1 MLNIKKP
8 KIIINKVYTKT
19 GDYGETSLI
28 GGKRVLKSNKKV
40 SAFGQIDELNVAVGS
55 CLVELKK
62 IDNVDLLDLND
73 VLIKIQNQLFNL
85 GNMLAVEAG
94 TDIRNMPRI
103 NLGYIEE
110 LEENINL
117 YNNFNKTGDM
127 WVKDFTALHYMY
139 ELDTFLTPV
148 GEIIAALIPIWA
160 IKFLTQMTLWIEF
173 AALFAILSPLFQ
185 PWLRRLVLI
194 IFIPFHLIILISV
207 NIGLF
212 SWVMFAVLILLLSN
226 SIIAFILSSR
236 G

>member
-1 MLNIKKP
+1 MNIKKP

-19 GDYGETSLI
+19 GDHGETSLI

-62 IDNVDLLDLND
+62 IDSVDLLDLND

-110 LEENINL
+110 LEKNINL
-117 YNNFNKTGDM
+117 YNKS
-127 WVKDFTALHYMY
+127 LP
-139 ELDTFLTPV
+139 ELNSFVLP
-148 GEIIAALIPIWA
+148 GGNE
-160 IKFLTQMTLWIEF
+160 
-173 AALFAILSPLFQ
+173 LSI
-185 PWLRRLVLI
+185 R
-194 IFIPFHLIILISV
+194 FHLVRVKCRKVERFIVKILKEESIDIIIVKYLNRMSD
-207 NIGLF
+207 LF
-212 SWVMFAVLILLLSN
+212 FVLSRYSNCLLNNKELTWDPN
-226 SIIAFILSSR
+226 C
-236 G
+236 

>member
-1 MLNIKKP
+1 MNIKKP

-19 GDYGETSLI
+19 GDHGETSLI

-62 IDNVDLLDLND
+62 IDSVDLLDLND

-110 LEENINL
+110 LEKNINL
-117 YNNFNKTGDM
+117 YNKS
-127 WVKDFTALHYMY
+127 LP
-139 ELDTFLTPV
+139 ELNSFVLP
-148 GEIIAALIPIWA
+148 GGNE
-160 IKFLTQMTLWIEF
+160 
-173 AALFAILSPLFQ
+173 LSI
-185 PWLRRLVLI
+185 R
-194 IFIPFHLIILISV
+194 FHLVRVKCRKVERFIVKILKEESIDIIIVKYLNRMSD
-207 NIGLF
+207 LF
-212 SWVMFAVLILLLSN
+212 FVLSRYSNCLLNNKELTWDPN
-226 SIIAFILSSR
+226 Y
-236 G
+236 

>member
-1 MLNIKKP
+1 MNIKKP

-19 GDYGETSLI
+19 GDHGETSLI

-94 TDIRNMPRI
+94 TDISNMPRI

-110 LEENINL
+110 LEKNINL
-117 YNNFNKTGDM
+117 YNKS
-127 WVKDFTALHYMY
+127 LP
-139 ELDTFLTPV
+139 ELNSFVLP
-148 GEIIAALIPIWA
+148 GGNE
-160 IKFLTQMTLWIEF
+160 
-173 AALFAILSPLFQ
+173 LSI
-185 PWLRRLVLI
+185 R
-194 IFIPFHLIILISV
+194 FHLVRVKCRKVERFIVKILKEESIDIIIVKYLNRMSD
-207 NIGLF
+207 LF
-212 SWVMFAVLILLLSN
+212 FVLSRYSNCLLNNKELTWDPN
-226 SIIAFILSSR
+226 C
-236 G
+236 

>member
-94 TDIRNMPRI
+94 TDIKNMPRI
-103 NLGYIEE
+103 NTGYIEE
-110 LEENINL
+110 LEKNINF
-117 YNNFNKTGDM
+117 YNKS
-127 WVKDFTALHYMY
+127 LS
-139 ELDTFLTPV
+139 ELNSFVLP
-148 GEIIAALIPIWA
+148 GGNE
-160 IKFLTQMTLWIEF
+160 
-173 AALFAILSPLFQ
+173 LSI
-185 PWLRRLVLI
+185 R
-194 IFIPFHLIILISV
+194 FHLVRVKCRKVERFIVKILKEESIDIIIVKYLNRMSD
-207 NIGLF
+207 LF
-212 SWVMFAVLILLLSN
+212 FVLSRYSNCILNNKELTWDPN
-226 SIIAFILSSR
+226 C
-236 G
+236 